1 MAIAQASHKKQTAHY
16 PENQVVSR
24 LSVYISACQ
33 CCCNVEAGTIPC
45 IGSLCQTGHMALI

>member
-1 MAIAQASHKKQTAHY
+1 MAIAQASYKKQTAHY
-16 PENQVVSR
+16 SENQVVSR

-45 IGSLCQTGHMALI
+45 IGSPCQTGHMAVI